1 MKRGFMRHAL
11 HIPRT
16 PAYPV
21 PFHKKQKYQRLKQ
34 EIYDNL
40 KRLAAEGIGIIIC
53 SSETEELLSSSDRIM
68 IMKEGKIVKELI
80 TAKTSSEEI
89 LQYSIAE

>member
-34 EIYDNL
+34 EIYDYHTGR
-40 KRLAAEGIGIIIC
+40 K
-53 SSETEELLSSSDRIM
+53 TER
-68 IMKEGKIVKELI
+68 G
-80 TAKTSSEEI
+80 A
-89 LQYSIAE
+89 